1 MIEVIALIFALL
13 VLIGGT
19 IACLISGLTNSV
31 GLEFVNPIWLYKKY
45 KVNRFGAILIAI
57 LFNILCFPLS
67 ICYWLYKLCTVGRK

>member
-1 MIEVIALIFALL
+1 MGETIFSTDVLLALLDGIIVCVIA
-13 VLIGGT
+13 
-19 IACLISGLTNSV
+19 GLTNSD

-45 KVNRFGAILIAI
+45 KVNWFGAILIAI